1 MENAIDRI
9 PSSLHGDLSK
19 KLVAIVLGTNDR
31 DAVPADLAKK
41 IIYLWRQDQLASN
54 VGIKTLLEAAQ
65 LVDVQSTVKL
75 LEEHGLK
82 ELAIILK
89 NFQ

>member
-1 MENAIDRI
+1 METVIDRI
-9 PSSLHGDLSK
+9 PSSLHRDLSQ
-19 KLVAIVLGTNDR
+19 KLVDIVLGSKER
-31 DAVPADLAKK
+31 DAVPVDLAKK

-54 VGIKTLLEAAQ
+54 AGIKTLLEAAQ

-82 ELAIILK
+82 ELAILLK
-89 NFQ
+89 NF